1 MIFPE
6 EREIPHINGFFIG
19 PNQRP
24 LIQGSLSLIRR
35 TAVPLSH
42 DFTINERILWWN
54 DKDHKATLR

>member
-6 EREIPHINGFFIG
+6 ERKIPHINGFFIG

-35 TAVPLSH
+35 TAVRYLMISRL
-42 DFTINERILWWN
+42 TREYYGGMT
-54 DKDHKATLR
+54 KTTK